1 MDASALAKISGEFID
16 RHYERVYRHT
26 QEAAEI
32 RQIRLLWVLTL
43 CFFFIYG
50 LSDYLL
56 FEASISGRLLV
67 LRAAI
72 LVTGC
77 CAVLATY
84 WSLGRRHRDLI
95 SFSTL
100 LLVSVCYALLVAQRG
115 QYPGVHGALLLLVVG
130 IYLFSPGRFWLV
142 CANGVLCSAVAILLR
157 WGEPSAVSG
166 EWLQYSYLLPANILS
181 ALALG
186 QLNKIRRGQYLQ
198 RHRLEREIAD
208 RRRTQRALVALHKRS
223 RGLLYNALPPPI
235 ARQLQRE
242 PGRGLARQ
250 YPLVTVLFADM
261 VGFTTLSR
269 RLTAAHLLR
278 LLNTLFSRFD
288 AVTED
293 NGLEKI
299 KTVGDAYLAVAGIEG
314 PARGQQLRAANMA
327 LELLEACDA
336 TARDTAIP
344 MKLRI
349 GIHSG
354 PLVAG
359 VIGRTRFAFDIWGET
374 VNIAS
379 RLEAAATPGR
389 ILVSDS
395 TQQGCRDSFLFGP
408 TRRLQLR
415 GCGEVHASTLYSR
428 RSAE

>member
-1 MDASALAKISGEFID
+1 MELSTLAAISGEFID
-16 RHYERVYRHT
+16 RHQERVYRQA
-26 QEAAEI
+26 QESAEI
-32 RQIRLLWVLTL
+32 RQIRLLWMLAL
-43 CFFFIYG
+43 GFFLIYG
-50 LSDYLL
+50 LTDYLL
-56 FEASISGRLLV
+56 FEAPISSRLLI

-72 LVTGC
+72 LLTGC
-77 CAVLATY
+77 CAVFATY
-84 WSLGRRHRDLI
+84 WNTGRRYRDPI
-95 SFSTL
+95 SFAAL
-100 LLVSVCYALLVAQRG
+100 LLASVCYASLVDQRG
-115 QYPGVHGALLLLVVG
+115 PYPGAHGALLLLVIG

-142 CANGVLCSAVAILLR
+142 CANGVLCSAVAIMLH
-157 WGEPSAVSG
+157 WKGSAAVAG
-166 EWLQYSYLLPANILS
+166 DWLQYSYLLPANILS
-181 ALALG
+181 ALALS
-186 QLNKIRRGQYLQ
+186 QLNRIRRGQHRQ
-198 RHRLEREIAD
+198 RQLLEREIAD
-208 RRRTQRALVALHKRS
+208 RRRAQRALVALHKRS

-235 ARQLQRE
+235 ARQLQRA
-242 PGRGLARQ
+242 PGRSLARQ

-269 RLTAAHLLR
+269 RLSAVHLLR

-288 AVTED
+288 AVAEG

-314 PARGQQLRAANMA
+314 PVRGQQQRAGNMA
-327 LELLEACDA
+327 LELLDACDS
-336 TARDTAIP
+336 TAREIAIP
-344 MKLRI
+344 LKLRI

-395 TQQGCRDSFLFGP
+395 TQRGCRGDFLFGP
-408 TRRLQLR
+408 TRQLQLR
-415 GCGEVHASTLYSR
+415 GCGDIHASTLYSR
-428 RSAE
+428 LSAK

>member
-1 MDASALAKISGEFID
+1 MDASTLATISGEFID
-16 RHYERVYRHT
+16 RHYERVYRHA
-26 QEAAEI
+26 QVAAEI
-32 RQIRLLWVLTL
+32 RQIRLLWVLAL
-43 CFFFIYG
+43 CFFLVYG
-50 LSDYLL
+50 LTDYLL
-56 FEASISGRLLV
+56 FEASITDRLLI

-72 LVTGC
+72 LLTGC

-84 WSLGRRHRDLI
+84 LSPGRRHRDLI
-95 SFSTL
+95 SFSAL
-100 LLVSVCYALLVAQRG
+100 LLASVCYALLVDQRG
-115 QYPGVHGALLLLVVG
+115 QYPGAQGALLLLVVG
-130 IYLFSPGRFWLV
+130 IYLFSPGRFWLI
-142 CANGVLCSAVAILLR
+142 CANGVVCSAVAIMLR
-157 WGEPSAVSG
+157 WRGPTTVAG

-198 RHRLEREIAD
+198 RLMLEREIAD
-208 RRRTQRALVALHKRS
+208 RQRVQRALVALHKRS
-223 RGLLYNALPPPI
+223 RRLLYNALPPPI
-235 ARQLQRE
+235 ARQLQRD
-242 PGRGLARQ
+242 PGRSLARQ

-261 VGFTTLSR
+261 VGFTALSR
-269 RLTAAHLLR
+269 RLTAVRLLR
-278 LLNTLFSRFD
+278 MLNTLFSRFD
-288 AVTED
+288 VVAEG

-314 PARGQQLRAANMA
+314 PAMGQQQRAANMA
-327 LELLEACDA
+327 LELLEACDS
-336 TARDTAIP
+336 TSRDVAIP
-344 MKLRI
+344 LKLRI

-389 ILVSDS
+389 ILVSYS
-395 TQQGCRDSFLFGP
+395 TQLGCRDSFLFGP
-408 TRRLQLR
+408 IRQLQLR

-428 RSAE
+428 RSAK